1 MRILNVNFSIDLN
14 VGTGTAERNFQ
25 LSRFLAKAGHACK
38 TLTMDDGAS
47 TAARI
52 KVLGADNVV
61 MLPCLWR
68 RFGVPAFRWKT
79 ISRLVEE
86 AQVVH
91 LMGHW
96 SVLNALV
103 YVAARRQGKPYVVCP
118 AGALLIMGRS
128 KTIKR
133 VYNWLVGNA
142 LVRNAA
148 GWVAITDAEVL
159 QFEIY
164 GVEPTKV
171 TIIPNGVAREDFPQN
186 VESAYLVGQGL
197 VGVPM
202 ILFMGR
208 LAPIKG
214 PDLLLAAFISI
225 ADQLEDYHVVF
236 AGPDGGMLADLKE
249 AAARAGLQD
258 RVHFM
263 GYAGGDEKVA
273 VYRAAKLLA
282 VPSRLEAMSLVTL
295 EAGICGTPALMTDQ
309 CGFSEIKQVD
319 SRLEVGANAQSFADG
334 LRELLADKWVLDDI
348 APKYRHFVETNY
360 TWDVV
365 ASAYGRLYDRVLAS
379 AVPGNKG

>member
-14 VGTGTAERNFQ
+14 VGTGTAERTFQ

-52 KVLGADNVV
+52 KVLGADNVT

-68 RFGVPAFRWKT
+68 RFGVPAFCWKT

-86 AQVVH
+86 AEVVH

-103 YVAARRQGKPYVVCP
+103 YVAARRLEKPHVICP
-118 AGALLIMGRS
+118 AGALPVAGRS
-128 KTIKR
+128 RFLKR
-133 VYNWLVGNA
+133 LYNLIVGNA
-142 LVRNAA
+142 MVRNAA
-148 GWVAITDAEVL
+148 GWVAITPAEVS
-159 QFEIY
+159 QFEAY
-164 GVEPTKV
+164 GVEPSKV
-171 TIIPNGVAREDFPQN
+171 TVIANGVAREDFP
-186 VESAYLVGQGL
+186 ESARSAYLAEQGL
-197 VGVPM
+197 AGTPM

-214 PDLLLAAFISI
+214 PDLLLEAFISV
-225 ADQLEDYHVVF
+225 ADRLADYHVVF
-236 AGPDGGMLADLKE
+236 AGPDGGMLADLLE
-249 AAARAGLQD
+249 TAARAGLQD

-263 GYAGGDEKVA
+263 GYAAGEEKAA

-319 SRLEVGANAQSFADG
+319 SRLEVGADAQSLADG
-334 LRELLADKWVLDDI
+334 LLELLMDSQTLEEI
-348 APKYRHFVETNY
+348 APAYQQFVQEGY
-360 TWDVV
+360 TWGTVV
-365 ASAYGRLYDRVLAS
+365 DAYARLYEGILAGK
-379 AVPGNKG
+379 A